1 MARKKQSKNQFFAER
16 LKEMLKKEGIGH
28 SELAM
33 HLGVSRE
40 AVNYYTLGKNEPSL
54 QSFATRT
61 APCAGTSGNRFCPT
75 TQNWKRPCGR
85 CLQSAASTVESPSRS
100 AGEECT
106 APTNVQMQPG
116 KSRPPPECASTG
128 TKRQCNAL
136 ARKKPW
142 GATTF
147 RVGFREVVQLYSPT
161 PICPANGYRAQNKN
175 QEIRK

>member
-1 MARKKQSKNQFFAER
+1 MAKTERELTVSERRSIRKLVTGSCANYDREYGC
-16 LKEMLKKEGIGH
+16 LPLDCECPMLGIC
-28 SELAM
+28 
-33 HLGVSRE
+33 
-40 AVNYYTLGKNEPSL
+40 YT
-54 QSFATRT
+54 T
-61 APCAGTSGNRFCPT
+61 APCASTSGKRFCPT
-75 TQNWKRPCGR
+75 TRNWKQPCR
-85 CLQSAASTVESPSRS
+85 LCPQNAASTVESPSRS
-100 AGEECT
+100 AGGECT
-106 APTNVQMQPG
+106 APTNVQTLPA